1 MLRRWLPSRWLLANV
16 AFAQAPAT
24 KEPPIPAPKPPL
36 TKEQERAKFHP
47 RTVGMDAATRL
58 TAYAK
63 RQEMEKAS
71 PLAAIRFRNV
81 GPEVQGGRVVD
92 IHGPA
97 NQPDAL
103 LVAFASGGLW
113 RTDNRG
119 GSWTPLFDKEPS
131 ITIGAFALGDGDGQT
146 IYVGTGESNS
156 SRTSYAGT
164 GMFKTVDGGRTWKSI
179 GLTDTHHIGR
189 VLVDPRDS
197 KVVYVAAVGHLYTEN
212 AERGVFK
219 TEDGGEHWTKML
231 FVDERTGGIDLV
243 QDPSRPDILYAAMWE
258 RARTAGNFLESG
270 PGSGIWKSTNAGKTW
285 TKLSQGL
292 PAGATV
298 GRIGLAIAA
307 SKPDTVYAVIDNQ
320 ALRPDSETFD
330 EEAAPGELTAR
341 RLRNARRGGFRAAGR
356 RRRDAV
362 PAALRLP
369 EVAQGRAPEE
379 RRQGREDLDC
389 RPRGVP
395 AGRQPRDLRERPDRD
410 RGLPD
415 RQRGRGLVAHAR
427 GPSRQG
433 LLQLRVLLRDD
444 RRRPLGRAAR
454 LHPGPADAV
463 VHGRRQD
470 LEGPRRPRR
479 PRRLPR
485 DVDRPEVAAA
495 PRRSATT
502 AA

>member
-1 MLRRWLPSRWLLANV
+1 MKRLLCAPALAALTLAFANV

-119 GSWTPLFDKEPS
+119 GSWTPLFDKESS

-164 GMFKTVDGGRTWKSI
+164 GMFKTVDGGKTWKSI
-179 GLTDTHHIGR
+179 GLTDSHHIGR

-219 TEDGGEHWTKML
+219 TEDGGEHWTKIL
-231 FVDERTGGIDLV
+231 FVDERTGAIDLV

-258 RARTAGNFLESG
+258 RARTAGKL
-270 PGSGIWKSTNAGKTW
+270 PGERA
-285 TKLSQGL
+285 
-292 PAGATV
+292 PA
-298 GRIGLAIAA
+298 AA
-307 SKPDTVYAVIDNQ
+307 SGS
-320 ALRPDSETFD
+320 RPTPARPGRASRRPPGGSHRRPHRARDRGF
-330 EEAAPGELTAR
+330 EARHRVRRPRQPGP
-341 RLRNARRGGFRAAGR
+341 AAG
-356 RRRDAV
+356 
-362 PAALRLP
+362 
-369 EVAQGRAPEE
+369 Q
-379 RRQGREDLDC
+379 
-389 RPRGVP
+389 
-395 AGRQPRDLRERPDRD
+395 RDLR
-410 RGLPD
+410 RGD
-415 RQRGRGLVAHAR
+415 
-427 GPSRQG
+427 
-433 LLQLRVLLRDD
+433 
-444 RRRPLGRAAR
+444 AAR
-454 LHPGPADAV
+454 A
-463 VHGRRQD
+463 
-470 LEGPRRPRR
+470 
-479 PRRLPR
+479 
-485 DVDRPEVAAA
+485 
-495 PRRSATT
+495 S
-502 AA
+502 

>member
-1 MLRRWLPSRWLLANV
+1 
-16 AFAQAPAT
+16 
-24 KEPPIPAPKPPL
+24 
-36 TKEQERAKFHP
+36 
-47 RTVGMDAATRL
+47 MDAATRL
-58 TAYAK
+58 TAFAK
-63 RQEMEKAS
+63 RQQMEKAS

-97 NQPDAL
+97 NQPDSL

-119 GSWTPLFDKEPS
+119 GSWTPLFDKESS

-164 GMFKTVDGGRTWKSI
+164 GMFKTVDGGRTWKPI

-189 VLVDPRDS
+189 VVVDPRDS
-197 KVVYVAAVGHLYTEN
+197 KVVYAAAVGHLYTEN

-219 TEDGGEHWTKML
+219 TEDGGEHWTKVL

-307 SKPDTVYAVIDNQ
+307 SKPDTR
-320 ALRPDSETFD
+320 LRRHRQPGPAARQRDLRRRGRAGRAD
-330 EEAAPGELTAR
+330 GPPAAPAR
-341 RLRNARRGGFRAAGR
+341 CRGFRAPGR
-356 RRRDAV
+356 RCRDPV
-362 PAALRLP
+362 PAALRLS
-369 EVAQGRAPEE
+369 EVAQGGAPQEG
-379 RRQGREDLDC
+379 RQGRQDLGR

-395 AGRQPRDLRERPDRD
+395 AGRQPRPLRERPDLD

-415 RQRGRGLVAHAR
+415 RQRGSGLVAHAR
-427 GPSRQG
+427 GPPRQG
-433 LLQLRVLLRDD
+433 LLQLRLLLRGD

-463 VHGRRQD
+463 V
-470 LEGPRRPRR
+470 PR
-479 PRRLPR
+479 
-485 DVDRPEVAAA
+485 
-495 PRRSATT
+495 T
-502 AA
+502 AARPGRASTTGACTSTTTRCGSTPSRRGAW